1 MKNTKKF
8 SWKSTTDTFN
18 TKSLELEQIQ
28 ERRLLEDG
36 DDLEGDSKNYS
47 NIYRELAE
55 LLGSNAARKVWEN
68 YAGLTVNF
76 PKRLYSKEYTMEFI
90 ESHAKNM
97 SPKNIAREVDLSER
111 RVRQIIQEKKI
122 SK

>member
-36 DDLEGDSKNYS
+36 DDLEGDSQVVF
-47 NIYRELAE
+47 
-55 LLGSNAARKVWEN
+55 G
-68 YAGLTVNF
+68 
-76 PKRLYSKEYTMEFI
+76 YSKREK
-90 ESHAKNM
+90 ESYAQNLF
-97 SPKNIAREVDLSER
+97 E
-111 RVRQIIQEKKI
+111 
-122 SK
+122 